1 MASELEPLVLSLSKA
16 KDHAGSAA
24 RESCKCCGEAIG
36 FTPDGFSPGGCCA
49 LCHLVRNLER
59 PAIDLEACLIWLP
72 EFGQIAVNLL
82 VREVHIRLRE
92 RGLPWTGNG
101 IAMAPGGLRHAVP
114 TLAERAEEAKSRLGT
129 ARPSELA
136 AALRQ
141 LSREAYAKR
150 SRLLDGVRLLP
161 LGRLFA
167 GERDVY
173 PDMVDAWLGL
183 RMEKAA

>member
-1 MASELEPLVLSLSKA
+1 MASELEALVLSLSKA
-16 KDHAGSAA
+16 KEDGATP
-24 RESCKCCGEAIG
+24 RDRCKCCGAAAG
-36 FTPDGFSPGGCCA
+36 FAAEGFSSGGCCA

-59 PAIDLEACLIWLP
+59 PTIDLEACLIWLP

-82 VREVHIRLRE
+82 IREIHIRLHE
-92 RGLPWTGNG
+92 RGLPWTVNG
-101 IAMAPGGLRHAVP
+101 IGMTADGLRHAVP
-114 TLAERAEEAKSRLGT
+114 ALLERAEEAKSRLGT

-141 LSREAYAKR
+141 LSSEAYAAR

-167 GERDVY
+167 GDRDIY
-173 PDMVDAWLGL
+173 PAIVDAWLGL
-183 RMEKAA
+183 HMRRAA